1 MQFSV
6 LSSGS
11 KANSTYF
18 EANGTRI
25 LIDCGLSAKQTEI
38 RLRMLGVDPET
49 IDGIIVTHEHGD
61 HIRGL
66 SVLSRRWEIPIY
78 ANELTADFFDNIYA
92 VELFNTGQTFSVG
105 SLDISNFSV
114 LHDAYDPVGFF
125 IEAEGLKFTH
135 ATDLG
140 RVTPQVR
147 DAMFC
152 SNALVL
158 ESNHDLEM
166 LETCFY
172 PWEVKQRIASNR
184 GHLSNAQAGEALK
197 DVFHNDL
204 FHVVLS
210 HLSENSNTP
219 GMATDTIAEYVDL
232 DAFLS
237 FQCGSVASS
246 TDLIEVGEPTSRVA
260 VI

>member
-18 EANGTRI
+18 EANGTGI

-38 RLRMLGVDPET
+38 RLRMLGIDPET
-49 IDGIIVTHEHGD
+49 LDGIIVTHEHGD

-92 VELFNTGQTFSVG
+92 VELFNTGENFSVG
-105 SLDISNFSV
+105 NLDISNFSV

-158 ESNHDLEM
+158 ESNHDAEM

-172 PWEVKQRIASNR
+172 PWEVKQRIASSR
-184 GHLSNAQAGEALK
+184 GHLSNLQAGEALR
-197 DVFHNDL
+197 DIFHNEL
-204 FHVVLS
+204 LHVVLG
-210 HLSENSNTP
+210 HLSENSNTQ
-219 GMATDTIAEYVDL
+219 GAALDTVAEYVDL
-232 DAFLS
+232 DRFLS
-237 FQCGSVASS
+237 FECGTVTGP
-246 TDLIEVGEPTSRVA
+246 TDLIQVGEASSLA
-260 VI
+260 ASI